1 MKRSK
6 LPPPGNSLK
15 MMRQRGQVGKDVDTN
30 LRECE
35 NAQTLRGTPAPHRRA
50 PTTKGVEAAG
60 ALAAPS
66 PIPRSQQKEQ
76 PEGATRADRKDVWG
90 TGCSFQATPPGGAK
104 SPLTTLPTPRLKI
117 LG

>member
-60 ALAAPS
+60 ALAAPTPPPS
-66 PIPRSQQKEQ
+66 PGASRRSNQKGQ
-76 PEGATRADRKDVWG
+76 PEQTGRTSGGRGAVSRPHHQVE
-90 TGCSFQATPPGGAK
+90 P
-104 SPLTTLPTPRLKI
+104 SPR
-117 LG
+117 